1 MTVDDSDRS
10 RSTKHQQVVAIM
22 TAKGSIDAATYH
34 IRLRMST
41 AIRTL
46 PVVYN
51 ELGDLI
57 PKRDPSGAHLMHG
70 SLTLSSPPNGTS
82 IGSVVLQGLLITDRH
97 MGRHTHTDHAIHLQ
111 QQAASMHRMRCGL
124 TNGTLKSHSTTR

>member
-51 ELGDLI
+51 ELGDLV

-82 IGSVVLQGLLITDRH
+82 TGSVVLQGLGLLVTDRH
-97 MGRHTHTDHAIHLQ
+97 MDRHTHTDRAIHL
-111 QQAASMHRMRCGL
+111 H
-124 TNGTLKSHSTTR
+124 